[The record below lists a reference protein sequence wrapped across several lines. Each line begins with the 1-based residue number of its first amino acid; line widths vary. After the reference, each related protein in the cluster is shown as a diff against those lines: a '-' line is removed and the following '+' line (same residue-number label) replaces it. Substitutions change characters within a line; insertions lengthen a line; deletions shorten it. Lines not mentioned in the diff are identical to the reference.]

1 MVNKHA
7 KCIITCTTS
16 AWLTGIVDSLRAA
29 PDLSVRQI
37 SPQEMSAVQVNALLP
52 DAVIVEYGVCRTKVL
67 NAISSHI
74 PVIEIDAAHN
84 ELTIRAT
91 NKVSV
96 TSVADL
102 VRVIERV
109 IKREVD
115 R

>member
-7 KCIITCTTS
+7 KCIVTCTTS
-16 AWLTGIVDSLRAA
+16 AWLTGIVDSLRAV
-29 PDLSVRQI
+29 PNLTVLQI
-37 SPQEMSAVQVNALLP
+37 PPQEMSAVQVNALSP
-52 DAVIVEYGVCRTKVL
+52 DAVIVEYNIWGKVL
-67 NAISSHI
+67 NAISSNI
-74 PVIEIDAAHN
+74 PVIEIDAAHS

-96 TSVADL
+96 SSVADL

-109 IKREVD
+109 AKREAD